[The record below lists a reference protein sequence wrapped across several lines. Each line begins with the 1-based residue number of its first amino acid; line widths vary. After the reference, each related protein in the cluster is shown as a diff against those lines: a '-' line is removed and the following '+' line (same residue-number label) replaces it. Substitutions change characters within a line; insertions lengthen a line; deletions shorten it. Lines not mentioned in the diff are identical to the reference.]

1 LKEPREGAVVIQFVW
16 TGVPPSALS
25 TLGMVII
32 IAAGQDNLVHEQS
45 NAESKQEEEKTYI
58 ITWEYEALYRRT
70 YLVVDGEEDLQRAFG
85 LTLGRGFHSTGCVHP
100 LSETRRGLQDRLHLV
115 LPGDYIRLLFFL
127 FGLPRVSPKARCRS
141 SSPSTTR

>member
-1 LKEPREGAVVIQFVW
+1 MERGHPCTVYLYV
-16 TGVPPSALS
+16 
-25 TLGMVII
+25 
-32 IAAGQDNLVHEQS
+32 
-45 NAESKQEEEKTYI
+45 
-58 ITWEYEALYRRT
+58 ALYRRT

-127 FGLPRVSPKARCRS
+127 FGLRVRLLMHQIVFAVVIQFVWTGVP
-141 SSPSTTR
+141 PSALSTLGMVIIIAAGLWCTVSLERITATALA